1 MNQSAP
7 PSRELTHIGHYAILD
22 SIGRGG
28 MGLVYLARDTR
39 LDRLVAIKCLRSELF
54 EPLYRERFKRE
65 ALLLAKLNH
74 PYIVQIYDFIETPEQ
89 LGLVMEFVE
98 GQNLQRYL
106 REQIAPFSQRM
117 QWLTQIAQG
126 LAVAH
131 DAGIIHRDLKAEN
144 ILINKRGEAKISDL
158 GIAKSLDSNL
168 TLTEHVTGSYASM
181 SPEQALGNPLDFRSD
196 LFSFGILA
204 YQLLCGAHPF
214 GDTDNKMQL
223 LQRIISQPPTSPSKH
238 NPDLPAEISDLL
250 GQLLSKDPTKRPA
263 NTHWLAAQCE
273 KLSQLVLTSSFES
286 DNTPVLLHSGDSLK
300 SYTTGN
306 HTGGSL
312 SGIRKHYT
320 GSTREHATFDT
331 RAGNLSLLQ
340 RICGYV
346 KHHKT
351 HIGASCAIL
360 LIIAGITAWQLQ
372 PKPPRYIAVLPPAL
386 TTTKMQTS
394 QQELVKA
401 AVYDAI
407 QQSILQLDGYYL
419 IPRNE
424 IEDINAANTKEGIE
438 SVQRATAA
446 DELISTDIKCEIEA
460 CTITLSRI
468 TPDGKMQN
476 SRLRVTDTKTID
488 VLTDNY
494 LSVAATTQ
502 NNIGR
507 IYSKNIDNSLDTIA
521 ENDYATFLRTGN
533 AFRDKGATS
542 DLLNTLDNLNKNTKN
557 LTAFQTLYSEIALD
571 LHHENQNPIFLE
583 KLEQLI
589 ETATSL
595 KNNIAY
601 QFNAFYLQVAEEKY
615 IDAKNTIDTIKK
627 LNPNDSITNELYAY
641 LMMAKKDYTKAKEY
655 YSKAIKTKRTANNL
669 YYLALCNIREGH
681 SSEAKS
687 IVKESLELSPN
698 FYKSQRLLGTI
709 SLVEG
714 DLKSAIDSF
723 EKIIAE
729 KPNDIKILENLGLSY
744 LLDKNYNSAI
754 TILER
759 ARTLAPEDTAILL
772 NQADA
777 QNLMGKVKE
786 SKDIY
791 KEIINLIKIPK
802 NPEELRRVSQ
812 AYAHLNNFSAAL
824 DALQKVEKIDPESRD
839 TTYTA
844 ALIHTMANN
853 KTSAIFNIENSLKN
867 GANHIWFGLA
877 WFDSLCQDPNF
888 EEIMKKYG
896 EPDRCSPQ
904 SKS

>member
-7 PSRELTHIGHYAILD
+7 PSRELTHIGHYDILD

-181 SPEQALGNPLDFRSD
+181 SPEQALGNKLDFRSD

-250 GQLLSKDPTKRPA
+250 GQLLSKDPNKRPA

-273 KLSQLVLTSSFES
+273 KLSLLVLASAFES
-286 DNTPVLLHSGDSLK
+286 DDTPALLHSGESLT
-300 SYTTGN
+300 SYTTGD

-312 SGIRKHYT
+312 SGIRRHYT

-331 RAGNLSLLQ
+331 RFEKAPVTQRMRNYIGQYRVQLSAG
-340 RICGYV
+340 
-346 KHHKT
+346 
-351 HIGASCAIL
+351 CALIL
-360 LIIAGITAWQLQ
+360 LSAGIAYWQFQ
-372 PKPPRYIAVLPPAL
+372 PKPPRYIAVLPPNINSQEMPGAQ
-386 TTTKMQTS
+386 QT
-394 QQELVKA
+394 LIKD

-407 QQSILQLDGYYL
+407 QQSALQLDGYYL
-419 IPRNE
+419 IPQNE
-424 IEDINAANTKEGIE
+424 ISDFYDDKDSLE
-438 SVQRATAA
+438 SVRRATAA
-446 DELISTDIKCEIEA
+446 DELITTQIQCKIES
-460 CTITLSRI
+460 CNITISRL
-468 TPDGKMQN
+468 TPQGEHEN
-476 SRLRVTDTKTID
+476 RLRVQDTRKVD

-494 LSVAATTQ
+494 LSVATTVQ

-507 IYSKNIDNSLDTIA
+507 LYSEKLSNILEKID
-521 ENDYATFLRTGN
+521 EQDYATFLSTNTIYRQ
-533 AFRDKGATS
+533 KGAS
-542 DLLNTLDNLNKNTKN
+542 KNLLDTLDKLQGPTKS
-557 LTAFQTLYSEIALD
+557 LPAVQTLYTDIALD
-571 LHHENQNPIFLE
+571 LHNSTKDPAFLHSVEKNVTAVPTKSNEASHLYNIYYLQIAQNNMDDASQSIE
-583 KLEQLI
+583 KLKQLNI
-589 ETATSL
+589 SNASIYELQAYKMIAE
-595 KNNIAY
+595 KNYTEA
-601 QFNAFYLQVAEEKY
+601 
-615 IDAKNTIDTIKK
+615 IKF
-627 LNPNDSITNELYAY
+627 
-641 LMMAKKDYTKAKEY
+641 
-655 YSKAIKTKRTANNL
+655 YSKAIHSKATANNL
-669 YYLALCNIREGH
+669 LLMAKAHWYSGNTATAKNYITESLSLSPDFYKAHTLLGLIALVDGNIDQAIASFQQVYNNMPDEITNMNSLALCHLLQKNYTRAFELFNQAAELAPHDSLYLLNKADAKNLSGE
-681 SSEAKS
+681 SKEAE
-687 IVKESLELSPN
+687 ILYVAALELIKGETVNS
-698 FYKSQRLLGTI
+698 S
-709 SLVEG
+709 SL
-714 DLKSAIDSF
+714 
-723 EKIIAE
+723 
-729 KPNDIKILENLGLSY
+729 
-744 LLDKNYNSAI
+744 
-754 TILER
+754 R
-759 ARTLAPEDTAILL
+759 
-772 NQADA
+772 NQA
-777 QNLMGKVKE
+777 
-786 SKDIY
+786 
-791 KEIINLIKIPK
+791 
-802 NPEELRRVSQ
+802 Q
-812 AYAHLNNFSAAL
+812 AYAHLGQFSQAL
-824 DALQKVEKIDPESRD
+824 TSLQQLEKMDPQNIE

-844 ALIHTMANN
+844 ALVHTLAKNN
-853 KTSAIFNIENSLKN
+853 ASAILNTEITLKN
-867 GANHIWFGLA
+867 GMNNIWFSFS
-877 WFDSLCQDPNF
+877 WFDSLCTNQQFPAIL
-888 EEIMKKYG
+888 EKYG
-896 EPDRCSPQ
+896 ALNRCAPQ
-904 SKS
+904 SL